1 MDFKLKDR
9 YDVEDLLRIVELLRD
24 PAEGC
29 PWDKVQ
35 THLSIRK
42 NLLEEAYEAAEALD
56 ADDPHMMMEELGD
69 LTMHAIFHARI
80 EQERGRF
87 DFNDVCDSQCKKL
100 IFRHPHIFG
109 EEKGNTGSMDWE
121 MLKEQE
127 KGRKTL
133 AQQLDSV
140 PLPLPALMKAQ
151 KTLSRAQRYGVTV
164 EPLKQSI
171 DPDRAEEQVGDL
183 LLAAV
188 ALAREVGVD
197 AEEALTRAVK
207 RFADAAKQD
216 NDSKH

>member
-1 MDFKLKDR
+1 MDFVLKDR
-9 YDVEDLLRIVELLRD
+9 YDVEDLIRIVEILRD
-24 PAEGC
+24 PQEGC

-69 LTMHAIFHARI
+69 LTMHAIFHAQI
-80 EQERGRF
+80 ERERGRF
-87 DFNDVCDSQCKKL
+87 DFDDVCDTQCKKL

-109 EEKGNTGSMDWE
+109 DGTGNTGTMDWE
-121 MLKEQE
+121 ALKEQE

-151 KTLSRAQRYGVTV
+151 KTLSRAERYGVTV
-164 EPLKQSI
+164 EPLAQPI
-171 DPDRAEEQVGDL
+171 DPRQAEQQVGDL

-188 ALAREVGVD
+188 ALARQSGVD

-207 RFADAAKQD
+207 RFADAAKQ
-216 NDSKH
+216 S

>member
-1 MDFKLKDR
+1 MEFTLKEK
-9 YDVEDLLRIVELLRD
+9 YDVEDLIRIVEILRD

-69 LTMHAIFHARI
+69 LTMHAIFHAQI
-80 EQERGRF
+80 ERERGRF
-87 DFNDVCDSQCKKL
+87 DFTDVCDTECKKL

-109 EEKGNTGSMDWE
+109 TGAENTSGMDWE
-121 MLKEQE
+121 ALKEQE
-127 KGRKTL
+127 KGRKSL

-140 PLPLPALMKAQ
+140 PKPLPALMKAQ
-151 KTLSRAQRYGVTV
+151 KTLSRAARYGRTV
-164 EPLKQSI
+164 GPLDKPI
-171 DPDRAEEQVGDL
+171 DPEQAERQVGDL

-188 ALAREVGVD
+188 ELARQSGVD
-197 AEEALTRAVK
+197 AEEALTRATE
-207 RFADAAKQD
+207 RFAEAAKR
-216 NDSKH
+216 NN